1 MFLLKTLYGA
11 AACIIILTLSFNPS
25 FGQENSSGE
34 TLKDNGVL
42 NFVNNIKRSVVF
54 LGAIEGKIN
63 NTAFLRIKGVDEQL
77 NKEIF
82 EELVNKG
89 YLDAEGNISQK
100 FRPYENG
107 FTLKLNNKFTR
118 FEKEIIGT
126 LQQKLRP
133 SFYGTGF
140 LTKVQGIV
148 YLITA
153 KHVIKDKRTDGL
165 KSGELFIFFNSK
177 NGTLSLRSL
186 TRFKEEYNVD
196 WLFHQNPEVDIA
208 MIPFGVDLA
217 TDDVRVLSEG
227 LFYPSKEITELF
239 EVFFLSYQPGI
250 EALKKISPIVRG
262 GMVSIINEDKT
273 FYIDGFAFPG
283 NSGSPV
289 FLRFSPLAVD
299 KEGEPYFLNL
309 REGLGIKLVGI
320 MGEYLSYQEVAVSTQ
335 TGRARMVFE
344 ENTGL
349 SKVWPVDY
357 INEITNS
364 VIFKE
369 QLKKIKDRV
378 QKEAKNN

>member
-1 MFLLKTLYGA
+1 MLK
-11 AACIIILTLSFNPS
+11 SDVVF
-25 FGQENSSGE
+25 
-34 TLKDNGVL
+34 

-54 LGAIEGKIN
+54 LGALEGKVN
-63 NTAFLRIKGVDEQL
+63 NTTFLKINGVDEQT

-82 EELVNKG
+82 EDLINKG
-89 YLDAEGNISQK
+89 YIDNEGNISPK
-100 FRPYENG
+100 FKPYKGG
-107 FTLKLNNKFTR
+107 FTLKLTNKFAR
-118 FEKEIIGT
+118 FERGIIDV
-126 LQQKLRP
+126 LQQRLRP
-133 SFYGTGF
+133 FFYGTGF

-153 KHVIKDKRTDGL
+153 KHVIKDKRTDAL
-165 KSGELFIFFNSK
+165 KPAEVFIFFNSK

-196 WLFHQNPEVDIA
+196 WIFHQNPEVDIA
-208 MIPFGVDLA
+208 MIPFGIDLA
-217 TDDVRVLSEG
+217 TDDVKVLSEEI
-227 LFYPSKEITELF
+227 FYPSKEIIELL

-250 EALKKISPIVRG
+250 ETIKKISPIVRG
-262 GMVSIINEDKT
+262 GMISIINEDKT

-299 KEGEPYFLNL
+299 KEGDPYFLTL

-320 MGEYLSYQEVAVSTQ
+320 MGEYLSYHEVAISTQ
-335 TGRARMVFE
+335 TGRPRMVFE

-349 SKVWPVDY
+349 SKVWSIDY

-364 VIFKE
+364 AIFKE
-369 QLKKIKDRV
+369 QLKKIKDRI
-378 QKEAKNN
+378 KK

>member
-1 MFLLKTLYGA
+1 M
-11 AACIIILTLSFNPS
+11 
-25 FGQENSSGE
+25 
-34 TLKDNGVL
+34 
-42 NFVNNIKRSVVF
+42 
-54 LGAIEGKIN
+54 
-63 NTAFLRIKGVDEQL
+63 
-77 NKEIF
+77 
-82 EELVNKG
+82 
-89 YLDAEGNISQK
+89 
-100 FRPYENG
+100 
-107 FTLKLNNKFTR
+107 
-118 FEKEIIGT
+118 
-126 LQQKLRP
+126 
-133 SFYGTGF
+133 
-140 LTKVQGIV
+140 

-153 KHVIKDKRTDGL
+153 KHVIKDKRAEGL
-165 KSGELFIFFNSK
+165 KSGEVFIFFNS
-177 NGTLSLRSL
+177 NSGTLSLRSL

-208 MIPFGVDLA
+208 IIPFGVDLA
-217 TDDVRVLSEG
+217 ADDVRVLSEG
-227 LFYPSKEITELF
+227 LFYPAKEITELF

-250 EALKKISPIVRG
+250 EAIKKVSPIVRG

-289 FLRFSPLAVD
+289 FLKFSPLAVD
-299 KEGEPYFLNL
+299 KEGEAYFLNL

-364 VIFKE
+364 AVFKE
-369 QLKKIKDRV
+369 QFKKIKDRI
-378 QKEAKNN
+378 QKELKK